1 MTRFSN
7 DYNLIIQ
14 SAVNKKN
21 KYKNKKL
28 QPLKVNAGREKM
40 SNNIKD
46 YLSVERIQ
54 IKQIE
59 NHLMFGQT
67 ANTIEES
74 QKNVVKEGVNVN
86 IDSKG

>member
-7 DYNLIIQ
+7 DYNLIMQ

-21 KYKNKKL
+21 KYKKKKL

-59 NHLMFGQT
+59 NHLLLGQT
-67 ANTIEES
+67 ANTIGEN
-74 QKNVVKEGVNVN
+74 QKNVLKEEESVK